1 MEITNIKIR
10 KVENHAKIAAVVSVT
25 FDDVFVV
32 NDIKVIYGTKGI
44 FAAMPSRIGVVNGE
58 ERHMDIARH
67 GFTIKVVIGIMPSI
81 GKIFVP
87 MARLNQ

>member
-58 ERHMDIARH
+58 ERHMDIAHPISTPFRH
-67 GFTIKVVIGIMPSI
+67 YITAKVLEAYNKLID
-81 GKIFVP
+81 
-87 MARLNQ
+87 